1 MTTQDHGAR
10 AHSIFGGSAMQR
22 VIACPGSALLCRDI
36 PEPKSSEYAADG
48 TCVHEW
54 AAEMLA
60 KNGDTCEGYAGC
72 VLPSGAVF
80 TPDNVRQLDV
90 YLQACASRFDAG
102 PYYVE
107 HRFSLADID
116 PEMFGT
122 VDFAVYDA
130 ATKTAEIYDLK
141 WGAGKWVSA
150 IDNAQLKTYACGF
163 LRTLTDVAVHKVKVH
178 IVQPRINGNEPVRS
192 EEYSTLDL
200 LMWQEGVLRPA
211 VKTARAAGAP
221 FAIGDHCFWCRGK
234 LVCPEMKAKR
244 DAQAVIGF
252 EPARLELVKDCLGL
266 AALYEA
272 ANAFSAWAEAAKE
285 YVKAQA
291 VSGNAPRG
299 YKLKERQGRR
309 VWADEQAA
317 EQWLSG
323 SGANPFDLVSPAEAE
338 RRVGKAEFNKLDA
351 AHALTKRV
359 DPVQYLQKERG

>member
-54 AAEMLA
+54 AAEILA
-60 KNGDTCEGYAGC
+60 KRGDTCEGYAGC

-80 TPDNVRQLDV
+80 TPDNVRHLDV

-150 IDNAQLKTYACGF
+150 FDNAQLKTYACGF

-221 FAIGDHCFWCRGK
+221 FAIGEHCFWCRGK

-252 EPARLELVKDCLGL
+252 EPERLALVTDPVAL
-266 AALYEA
+266 ADLYEKA
-272 ANAFSAWAEAAKE
+272 SAFATWAEAAKG
-285 YVKAQA
+285 YVRGQAQRGK
-291 VSGNAPRG
+291 VPQG
-299 YKLKERQGRR
+299 YKLKVRQGKRF
-309 VWADEQAA
+309 WADEQAA
-317 EQWLSG
+317 EEQISKA
-323 SGANPFDLVSPAEAE
+323 GANPFEIVSPAEAE
-338 RRVGKAEFNKLDA
+338 RRIGKAGFSQLDA
-351 AHALTKRV
+351 AHQLTARE
-359 DPVQYLQKERG
+359 DPVHYLQKERG